1 MCGMEVCK
9 LYEKYFPVN
18 TITTMEILIQTYL
31 NLREI
36 NFKKTCIQGQ
46 AIGSS

>member
-31 NLREI
+31 KKNSVKQ
-36 NFKKTCIQGQ
+36 FKIRNYLGD
-46 AIGSS
+46 